1 VLAVVDMPA
10 VAMMPAMMAAVMAR
24 ASGMTAPVM
33 DGGTGVMGP
42 GGDGGRAR
50 PDGRYRGQNARNN

>member
-10 VAMMPAMMAAVMAR
+10 VAMMPAMMAVVMAR
-24 ASGMTAPVM
+24 ASGVTAPVM

-50 PDGRYRGQNARNN
+50 PDGRY